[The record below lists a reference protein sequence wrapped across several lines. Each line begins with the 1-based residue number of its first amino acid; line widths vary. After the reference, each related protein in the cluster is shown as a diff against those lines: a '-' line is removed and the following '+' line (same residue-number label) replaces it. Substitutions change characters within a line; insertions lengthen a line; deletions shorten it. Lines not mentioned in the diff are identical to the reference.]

1 MIRILCAIKGNQ
13 TMKNKITESNE
24 SHLSRRTAILQTLG
38 VFGTMFAAKTAFAQE
53 APICPPLPPQ
63 LVKVVESEISKN
75 HGHDFLI
82 ELSDLVKAGGQ
93 ALDIQGDSGHPH
105 IIVVTNDQIIALMK
119 GEQVVIVSSKDAGHT
134 HQVTLALVE
143 REVSAAELK

>member
-1 MIRILCAIKGNQ
+1 
-13 TMKNKITESNE
+13 MKNSNTESNE
-24 SHLSRRTAILQTLG
+24 NQLSNGALSRRSAILQSLG
-38 VFGTMFAAKTAFAQE
+38 VIGTLVAAKTSFAQT
-53 APICPPLPPQ
+53 APICPPVPPK
-63 LVKVVESEISKN
+63 LVKVVESGISKN

-105 IIVVTNDQIIALMK
+105 TIIVSNDQIIALMK
-119 GEQVVIVSSKDAGHT
+119 GENVVIVSSKDAGHT

-143 REVSAAELK
+143 REVPASDL